1 MTTISPSLSPS
12 VGILSKEDLG
22 PLDPLVSSVKV
33 VVAKYQPGWS
43 ELSLIC
49 RVVVRWKSD
58 CCSALRIGLDGSAV
72 DLLLRVVYCEVVW
85 LPDLWFSC
93 PCDDLRLTTQLVS
106 FTATI
111 TDWKVVPMAIV
122 PTDKIS
128 VYDCSVTTL
137 RVYDCL
143 RAVAV
148 LSVTTISYLVDPASS
163 HMLVSKIKPCMS
175 KYKPH

>member
-111 TDWKVVPMAIV
+111 TDWKVVPMAIA
-122 PTDKIS
+122 PMGEIS
-128 VYDCSVTTL
+128 VYDCFWRLWVYGNF
-137 RVYDCL
+137 YDCRRFL
-143 RAVAV
+143 C
-148 LSVTTISYLVDPASS
+148 LTISYLVDPASS